1 MTQST
6 RLSRRGL
13 LAGLSSVG
21 LLAAC
26 GTSTPFTAP
35 KADVADRFAGN
46 SPARRAGAN
55 TWWAAFRDSQLDRL
69 VNDGLA
75 RNLDVMSAVASI
87 REAEANARLV
97 GASDLPQIT
106 ASASGQRGDSTGA
119 GTVSETS
126 SGTLGVS
133 WMIDVF
139 GANRAAR
146 RGARADLD
154 AAYLSAD
161 VARLTVVSAIASA
174 YIDARYYQNMRDLT
188 RQSLESRKQSLRLTE
203 QQDVLGASTRIDVLQ
218 AEQLVT
224 QAEAALPPL
233 ETGFDQSV
241 NRLATL
247 TDSTSSA
254 VAAALR
260 KSGGTQPRARYSASV
275 GVPADVIRAR
285 PDVRMSER
293 QFASAMAGVDQA
305 QAAFYPQL
313 TLSGSVTPLN
323 ISGGGSMK
331 TWGFGPQL
339 SVPLFSGGAN
349 SARLSAAQ
357 ARAEQARLAWRSSV
371 LGAVEEVENALAGY
385 NRDSRLVAAQT
396 KLVGNAEESVGL
408 TRDSYEYGESEFFP
422 VLDAERVLLSSRQE
436 LAGALRQQSLNFIKL
451 SAAAAGGIGLK
462 AAAS

>member
-1 MTQST
+1 MTQT
-6 RLSRRGL
+6 QRLSRRAL
-13 LAGLSSVG
+13 LAGFSSVS

-26 GTSTPFTAP
+26 GTTLPLPYSAP

-55 TWWAAFRDSQLDRL
+55 TWWAAFRDPQLDRL
-69 VNDGLA
+69 VNEGLA
-75 RNLDVMSAVASI
+75 RNLDVMSAVAAI

-97 GASDLPQIT
+97 GANDLPQVT
-106 ASASGQRGDSTGA
+106 GSASAQRGDSNGTGS
-119 GTVSETS
+119 VSETT

-133 WMIDVF
+133 WMVDVF

-146 RGARADLD
+146 RGAGADLD

-161 VARLTVVSAIASA
+161 VARLTVVSAIATA
-174 YIDARYYQNMRDLT
+174 YVDARYYQSMRSLT
-188 RQSLESRKQSLRLTE
+188 RQSLDSRKQSLRLTE
-203 QQDVLGASTRIDVLQ
+203 QQDVLGASTRLDVLQ

-224 QAEAALPPL
+224 QAEAAIPPL

-247 TDSTSSA
+247 TDSTSA
-254 VAAALR
+254 KVAAAL
-260 KSGGTQPRARYSASV
+260 KSGGQPRAHYSASV

-285 PDVRMSER
+285 PDVRMAER
-293 QFASAMAGVDQA
+293 QFASAMAGVDEA
-305 QAAFYPQL
+305 KANFYPQL
-313 TLSGSVTPLN
+313 TLSGSVTPLD

-339 SVPLFSGGAN
+339 SVPLFTGGAN
-349 SARLSAAQ
+349 RARLSAAQ
-357 ARAEQARLAWRSSV
+357 ARAEQSRLAWRSSV

-385 NRDSRLVAAQT
+385 NRDSRLVASQT
-396 KLVGNAEESVGL
+396 KLVDNAVETVSLSRE
-408 TRDSYEYGESEFFP
+408 SYEYGESEFFP
-422 VLDAERVLLSSRQE
+422 VLDAERQLLSSRQE

-462 AAAS
+462 TAAS